1 MERSLDSMKTYLVV
15 WLSGVFAGLIL
26 VERWRR
32 LGARSAAARESAW
45 EAAESAVASS
55 APTAPP
61 EKQNAA
67 ALIFAGARADARRAQ
82 HVFTQAMPWGN
93 PSDPS
98 TAELRR
104 WSRATP
110 SADAQ

>member
-1 MERSLDSMKTYLVV
+1 MERSLNSMKTYLVV
-15 WLSGVFAGLIL
+15 WLSGVFAGLVL

-32 LGARSAAARESAW
+32 VGARSAAAEESAW
-45 EAAESAVASS
+45 EADESAVAST

-67 ALIFAGARADARRAQ
+67 VLIFAGARADARRAQ
-82 HVFTQAMPWGN
+82 QALTHVMPWGN
-93 PSDPS
+93 PSDQS
-98 TAELRR
+98 TAQLRR

-110 SADAQ
+110 